1 MRLRDGIELNVG
13 NEKYLNAL
21 QQWLSQ
27 LLGVLL
33 IRLSGKLLMMTN
45 TYVSDTCAEH
55 FSRWWCVNR
64 TQTLVT
70 SYRMG
75 HDRSMQ

>member
-55 FSRWWCVNR
+55 FSR
-64 TQTLVT
+64 
-70 SYRMG
+70 
-75 HDRSMQ
+75 